1 MDLNPTIASLEPPA
15 GQGER
20 AWRKH
25 LSHPAGIRTVLPRL
39 GPELL
44 RQQLQ
49 GIAFRPFQALGLGC
63 QRRSDPFLPPHLEG
77 GEGSAGNLGML
88 TQMWTR
94 STEPGQDP
102 VCERLDP
109 WRRGQ
114 GVLSRQQLLVGTLP
128 VLERKGKFPRKPSL
142 GFTGSA
148 FGWVSRPSWA
158 SPCCVI
164 SLPSLSTSNPSRS
177 GRALSPV
184 LCWKLSFVRVT
195 PEPAD
200 LVQPV
205 LRVAP
210 ETRQP
215 RPR

>member
-88 TQMWTR
+88 TQVWTR
-94 STEPGQDP
+94 SAEPGQDP

-109 WRRGQ
+109 WRREQ
-114 GVLSRQQLLVGTLP
+114 GVLSRQQLLVGTL
-128 VLERKGKFPRKPSL
+128 ERKGKFACAGKKREIPLETFPGVYRQCLWMGEPAFL
-142 GFTGSA
+142 GIPLLRDFTSQPFHIKSFKVRESPQPCILLEA
-148 FGWVSRPSWA
+148 FIHSCHSRASRPG
-158 SPCCVI
+158 PTC
-164 SLPSLSTSNPSRS
+164 
-177 GRALSPV
+177 
-184 LCWKLSFVRVT
+184 
-195 PEPAD
+195 
-200 LVQPV
+200 
-205 LRVAP
+205 AP
-210 ETRQP
+210 GGT
-215 RPR
+215 

>member
-25 LSHPAGIRTVLPRL
+25 LSHPAGIRTVLPRTGL
-39 GPELL
+39 ELL

-49 GIAFRPFQALGLGC
+49 GIAFRPFQALGLSC

-77 GEGSAGNLGML
+77 GEGSAGNLGTL
-88 TQMWTR
+88 TPQWTR
-94 STEPGQDP
+94 SAEPGQDH
-102 VCERLDP
+102 VCEELDP

-114 GVLSRQQLLVGTLP
+114 SVLNRQKMFVGTLP
-128 VLERKGKFPRKPSL
+128 VLERKGKSPWKPSL
-142 GFTGSA
+142 GFTFVPEWG
-148 FGWVSRPSWA
+148 F
-158 SPCCVI
+158 PCWVI
-164 SLPSLSTSNPSRS
+164 SLPSLSSHIKSSKVRE
-177 GRALSPV
+177 SPQPWIPMEAF
-184 LCWKLSFVRVT
+184 LCVA
-195 PEPAD
+195 PDPAD

-215 RPR
+215 RP